1 MVSEKGNMN
10 IWVEYWKKENN
21 QKIDTLYYAQR
32 KEHVKWTP
40 PDPKKIQIRYFSNIE
55 SAMAYC
61 TLLNN
66 QGYYT
71 TIKQDGYKNN

>member
-1 MVSEKGNMN
+1 MN

-21 QKIDTLYYAQR
+21 QKINTLYYAQM
-32 KEHVKWTP
+32 KEHIKWKP

-55 SAMAYC
+55 SAMDYC
-61 TLLNN
+61 TSLND

-71 TIKQDGYKNN
+71 TIKQDGN